1 MSGHDEMIGH
11 TEQGLGQVPV
21 ADVHAGHGATTFEAS
36 DAHAGIVIWSLIIIA
51 GTLVFVFAI
60 SIGIQRFLYNANPV
74 GDLPSPLAPER
85 VIPPSPQL
93 EVHPWD
99 ELPALRGRE
108 EEILKGTGRDAAGRL
123 HVPIERA
130 MDAVIPSLHV
140 RPNAPTGTTSPGGEG
155 REFGGS
161 QSTNRTPYRIE
172 IKAEAEKRAK

>member
-1 MSGHDEMIGH
+1 MSGHDELIGH
-11 TEQGLGQVPV
+11 ADGSPHPVPV
-21 ADVHAGHGATTFEAS
+21 ADLHPGHGATTFEAS

-51 GTLVFVFAI
+51 GTLVFVFGI

-99 ELPALRGRE
+99 ELPDLRNRE
-108 EEILKGTGRDAAGRL
+108 NEILKGSGREVAGRL

-130 MDAVIPSLHV
+130 MDAVVPSLHV
-140 RPNAPTGTTSPGGEG
+140 RPNAPHGTTTPGGEG

-161 QSTNRTPYRIE
+161 QNANRTPYRIE
-172 IKAEAEKRAK
+172 IKAEADKRAK